1 MKILT
6 KFIASTAISI
16 GLVSV
21 LLGGS
26 TLLIK
31 NIEKSVTQ
39 SRDRTNQSV
48 RLTQDLRLSLEK
60 QTSVLKNY
68 LLLNRNAADIAS
80 YQQEMSNFLTDLA
93 ALEQL
98 LPAVKQPNVVRRRH
112 QFLVRLVDGLKNQTS
127 YSTVQTQQDVKAI
140 NSFQDDIQLFLDA
153 LVEEV
158 QQEDTNTRITVE
170 QFQQNATVATYILI
184 GIVLLIFIAQFALTL
199 MPVIRSIQTLQ
210 IGATKLG
217 SGNMD
222 YRLNLKTGDEIEQLA
237 QEFNQMASQLADYY
251 TSLEQKRVAADLANQ
266 AKSEFLANMSH
277 ELRTP
282 LNGILGYAQILN
294 RSQSWGK
301 KERNGIN
308 IIYQCGSHLLTLIN
322 DILDLSKIEARKL
335 ELQPQGIHL
344 PSFLQGVVEIIRI
357 RAEQKGIEFVYLPDA
372 NLPDGIEVDGKRLRQ
387 VLINLLG
394 NAVKFTDQGK
404 VKFIVKQLNNSLHK
418 GKAELGNHPYLPTTK
433 IIFQV
438 SDTGIGISADS
449 LEKIFQPF
457 EQVGDEKRHSEG
469 TGLGL
474 AISHNIVNLMGS
486 QIQVTSELGVGST
499 FSFEVDLP
507 LAIEWQQSAMTTTG
521 KELVGYEGQ
530 PQTILVVD
538 DKWEN
543 RSVIVNLLE
552 PLSFS
557 VVEAENG
564 QDGLNKLT
572 QVIPDLIITDLLMP
586 VMDGYAFL
594 QQIQQSEIFK
604 SIPVIVSSASVS
616 TMDQQQSLDA
626 GGDAFLAKPV
636 EAEELFKLL
645 QKHLQITWKYK
656 SSEFSISESCVAP
669 NHSHTKTSTVDI
681 ILPTIEDLKELL
693 NLAQQGRLK
702 KLVVSAQ
709 NLEQKNQQY
718 AAFVGHLV
726 ELTKGFQLENVEN
739 FLQESINKLSNI

>member
-6 KFIASTAISI
+6 KFIASTAISV

-26 TLLIK
+26 TVLLTQ
-31 NIEKSVTQ
+31 IEQSVAQ
-39 SRDRTNQSV
+39 SRDRTNQAV
-48 RLTQDLRLSLEK
+48 RITQDLRLSLEK

-68 LLLNRNAADIAS
+68 LLLNRNAADIAI
-80 YQQEMSNFLTDLA
+80 YEQEMSQFLRNLA
-93 ALEQL
+93 ALQKLIPE
-98 LPAVKQPNVVRRRH
+98 VKQPDVVRRRY
-112 QFLVRLVDGLKNQTS
+112 QFLVRLVDGIRNQTS
-127 YSTVQTQQDVKAI
+127 SSTEQIQQDVKAI
-140 NSFQDDIQLFLDA
+140 NSFQDDIELFLDV

-158 QQEDTNTRITVE
+158 QQQDNSTRKTAE
-170 QFQQNATVATYILI
+170 QFQQNATITTYGLI
-184 GIVLLIFIAQFALTL
+184 GVVLLIFIAQFALTL
-199 MPVIRSIQTLQ
+199 LPVIRSIQALQ
-210 IGATKLG
+210 IGAAKLG

-222 YRLNLKTGDEIEQLA
+222 YRLNINTGDEIEQLA
-237 QEFNQMASQLADYY
+237 QEFNQMATQLADYY

-294 RSQSWGK
+294 RSESWGE
-301 KERNGIN
+301 KERKGIN

-335 ELQPQGIHL
+335 ELQSQGIHL
-344 PSFLQGVVEIIRI
+344 PSFLQAITEIIRI
-357 RAEQKGIEFVYLPDA
+357 RAEQKGIEFVYLSDV
-372 NLPDGIEVDGKRLRQ
+372 NLPEGIEVDGKRLRQ

-394 NAVKFTDQGK
+394 NAVKFTEEGK
-404 VKFIVKQLNNSLHK
+404 VKFTVQQISNSLQDP
-418 GKAELGNHPYLPTTK
+418 KALPTVK
-433 IIFQV
+433 LSFQV
-438 SDTGIGISADS
+438 SDTGVGISSDS
-449 LEKIFQPF
+449 LEKIFLPF

-474 AISHNIVNLMGS
+474 AISNNIVNLMGS
-486 QIQVTSELGVGST
+486 QIQVTSQLGVGST
-499 FSFEVDLP
+499 FFFEVDVP
-507 LAIEWQQSAMTTTG
+507 LAIEWQHSALTTNG

-552 PLSFS
+552 PLSFTLI
-557 VVEAENG
+557 EAENG
-564 QDGLNKLT
+564 EDALNKLT
-572 QVIPDLIITDLLMP
+572 QVKPNIIITDLLMP

-594 QQIQQSEIFK
+594 QQIRQSEIFK

-626 GGDAFLAKPV
+626 GGDVFLAKPV

-645 QKHLQITWKYK
+645 QKYLQITWKYK
-656 SSEFSISESCVAP
+656 SDEVP
-669 NHSHTKTSTVDI
+669 NVELLVQQNNGNAKTTTADF
-681 ILPTIEDLKELL
+681 ILPPLEDLTQLL
-693 NLAQQGRLK
+693 SLAQQGRLK
-702 KLVVSAQ
+702 KLVAVAQ
-709 NLEQKNQQY
+709 NLEQKNAQY
-718 AAFVGHLV
+718 AVFVQHIV
-726 ELTKGFQLENVEN
+726 QLTKSFQVATVET
-739 FLQESINKLSNI
+739 FIQESIQKLSII